1 MLTNSALLDS
11 VSASP
16 SVPSSGLNML
26 VDGGSEE
33 WCTDEDINGTFYFQ
47 LHFGRPVSL
56 AYMQVRGFEG
66 FFGTGYVR
74 EFTLEVGDGSGGFTT
89 YNITNTLVR
98 ACERT

>member
-1 MLTNSALLDS
+1 
-11 VSASP
+11 
-16 SVPSSGLNML
+16 ML

-33 WCTDEDINGTFYFQ
+33 WCTKEDINGTFYFQ

-56 AYMQVRGFEG
+56 AYMQVKGFKRGVPVFD
-66 FFGTGYVR
+66 FQVDAGYVR

-89 YNITNTLVR
+89 YNLTNTLVR